1 MKKYTTYEVCP
12 HCNAE
17 VELNAE
23 LMVQTCPHC
32 GKRIVTCSMC
42 RACECRAYGK
52 DVEYCKNCCLC
63 HQASLENEE
72 LGRLAIDEIEAIY
85 DLLVKA
91 DVDDV
96 SFIHH
101 RNKPTFTK
109 DGIKYEIF
117 DVKRYDG
124 DPLVSLTAK
133 PEGQWKVEEIDLYP
147 DTLRMVTLVR
157 IKKSVEDYLYKQGLL

>member
-1 MKKYTTYEVCP
+1 MKENNNKTWEVCP
-12 HCNAE
+12 HCGAE

-23 LMVQTCPHC
+23 LSVQTCPHC
-32 GKRIVTCSMC
+32 GKRIVACSMC
-42 RACECRAYGK
+42 LA
-52 DVEYCKNCCLC
+52 VESDENYCSRCCLC
-63 HQASLENEE
+63 YKAEVENKEM
-72 LGRLAIDEIEAIY
+72 RRPIDEIEAIH
-85 DLLVKA
+85 DLLVRA
-91 DVDDV
+91 GLDDV

-109 DGIKYEIF
+109 DGIRYELF

-124 DPLVSLTAK
+124 DTLVSLTAK
-133 PEGQWKVEEIDLYP
+133 PEGQWKVEEIDLYL